1 MTFETKI
8 NEIFPKANVLIEE
21 FSTSYRLDRDSKGWR
36 IMLYVIV
43 DIPSNLLAFEDKPIK
58 SLFISLNLQ
67 NIKIIINCS
76 YNPYEYGIKKR
87 LTALRNSVSLNSS
100 EYEKILILGDFSVN
114 IKEAKME
121 SFCENYNLK
130 ILTK

>member
-1 MTFETKI
+1 
-8 NEIFPKANVLIEE
+8 
-21 FSTSYRLDRDSKGWR
+21 
-36 IMLYVIV
+36 MLYVIV

-87 LTALRNSVSLNSS
+87 LTALRNSLSLNSS
-100 EYEKILILGDFSVN
+100 EYEKILILGDFRVN

>member
-21 FSTSYRLDRDSKGWR
+21 FSTFYRWDRDSKGWG

-87 LTALRNSVSLNSS
+87 LTALRNSLSLNSS